1 MSDRGSI
8 SGRWHSVLSCAHVG
22 FGDDNPP
29 SYTWGMGSSLLL
41 GKATWV
47 LQLSKQLRLYA
58 RLGMV
63 GSVRSNAIVR
73 HRHNIHLEI
82 QVSLV
87 EYDAVRWVLK

>member
-8 SGRWHSVLSCAHVG
+8 SGRWHSVLCCAHVG
-22 FGDDNPP
+22 CGGDHLP

-41 GKATWV
+41 GKATLA

-63 GSVRSNAIVR
+63 GSARSSAVVR
-73 HRHNIHLEI
+73 HRHDIHLEI
-82 QVSLV
+82 QVFL
-87 EYDAVRWVLK
+87 